1 LFIKMPFEGVEPAG
15 PKSSVGPKP
24 LIYLDERFGT
34 QAVEAPLRVVTDLD
48 QAGLAEH
55 PKVLGDARLTEREVF
70 DQLPDWSLA
79 FAQQVEDTPPGGFSQ
94 DLERRY
100 HTLI

>member
-1 LFIKMPFEGVEPAG
+1 MEMPFEGVQPASPEP
-15 PKSSVGPKP
+15 PVGLKP
-24 LIYLDERFGT
+24 LIYLDERFGA

-48 QAGLAEH
+48 QANLAEH

-70 DQLPDWSLA
+70 YKLPDRSLA

-94 DLERRY
+94 DLERSC